1 MKAVKKIINWCGVP
15 SSNIKI
21 EIVVTDCGKY
31 LTISDNLNR
40 MGSITF
46 SEISNEELAKLLRD
60 PNARKGGAIV
70 VEPGATVDVGGAEMI
85 TTQRWVF
92 MPSMWNNGKLF
103 HKGLLVQENRFRR
116 ELCKV

>member
-15 SSNIKI
+15 SISTKI

-31 LTISDNLNR
+31 LTISDNLSE

-46 SEISNEELAKLLRD
+46 SENWNEDLVKLLRD
-60 PNARKGGAIV
+60 PNARKGGSITIA
-70 VEPGATVDVGGAEMI
+70 PGATVDVGGDHFR

-92 MPSMWNNGKLF
+92 MPSMWDNGKLF

-116 ELCKV
+116 ELEKV